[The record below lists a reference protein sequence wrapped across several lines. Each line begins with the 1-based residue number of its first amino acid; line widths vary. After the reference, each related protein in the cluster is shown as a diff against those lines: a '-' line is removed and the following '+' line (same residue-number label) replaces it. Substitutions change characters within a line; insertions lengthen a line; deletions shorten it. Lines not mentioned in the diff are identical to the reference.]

1 MAGFLIDEDMPRSL
15 AARLRAAGF
24 DAHSAPMPE
33 SWLPGFPT
41 RCRRRGSTSSF
52 SERSNNS
59 RAKTSSATWSSSS
72 RIGFDYAG
80 LCSSDGRS
88 DPAKGRVCL
97 PIAAGRTGG
106 ARRRAV
112 HAGRIRRRG
121 GPPWPPR
128 TLQRPSGTRRSR
140 PRRQRGVR
148 LPPLKKGGRG
158 GFPEGSYRPQLPF
171 LGAPS
176 PPRPPSPPI
185 RPIEIEACEDVKRWS
200 AGVRSRS
207 LTHPP
212 FQNGPIRTLAAGVNR

>member
-59 RAKTSSATWSSSS
+59 RAKTSSATWSSSNL
-72 RIGFDYAG
+72 IGFDYAG
-80 LCSSDGRS
+80 PCSSDGRS

-158 GFPEGSYRPQLPF
+158 GFPEGSGVRPPVAAQDAPASFRGRTADAVQILPP
-171 LGAPS
+171 APS
-176 PPRPPSPPI
+176 F
-185 RPIEIEACEDVKRWS
+185 
-200 AGVRSRS
+200 
-207 LTHPP
+207 H
-212 FQNGPIRTLAAGVNR
+212 